1 MAKGGISL
9 DITQLAIIFGGL
21 GIAYYMWISDLPP
34 FNSLPKLP
42 DLRNP
47 TPEEIIGGDGTADP
61 NDPIP
66 DKDHIRFDFSTGGGT
81 SGSAEEDFFRVL
93 ARQRELLALSPGFQ
107 NDPIQVGDPN
117 LPITGTQ
124 LQAAQ
129 LYGLQGMGP
138 IVFDQNGNPVVI
150 PVTTTGVSP
159 GACTS
164 TCSIQCDKLYPT
176 NLQKNQACKAACA
189 SICSNIVQSQ
199 RAARYKARVARQAN
213 MDMSRM
219 KDVVQRQTEML
230 REERPKRNVIGVKVF
245 NPKKIHID
253 SIVSAGMRLK
263 PILLSSTGEMHLQ
276 NNVANG

>member
-1 MAKGGISL
+1 MAKGISL
-9 DITQLAIIFGGL
+9 DLTQLALVFGGGAL
-21 GIAYYMWISDLPP
+21 LYYLYISDLPP

-42 DLRNP
+42 DFRNP
-47 TPEEIIGGDGTADP
+47 APEEIPDGGTADP

-66 DKDHIRFDFSTGGGT
+66 DKDHIRFDFSTGGT

-117 LPITGTQ
+117 IPIVGTQ
-124 LQAAQ
+124 QQAAQ

-164 TCSIQCDKLYPT
+164 TCNLQCDKLYPT
-176 NLQKNQACKAACA
+176 NLTKNQACKTACA

-199 RAARYKARVARQAN
+199 RARSYRAKVAMKANR
-213 MDMSRM
+213 DMSRM

-230 REERPKRNVIGVKVF
+230 REKRPKRNVVGVKVF
-245 NPKKIHID
+245 NPKRIYAD
-253 SIVSAGMRLK
+253 SIVSAGMRLR

-276 NNVANG
+276 NKVANG